1 MINKVEIYKVKRVDD
16 KLLAEVVKR
25 ILSVVNPVK
34 IVLFGSH
41 AYGTPTRSSDLDLLV
56 VVDDNI
62 KSRREIASQIY
73 GALCG
78 ILIPKD
84 IVVATL
90 KDIEDWK
97 NVPSA
102 FITTISKKG
111 KVIYER

>member
-1 MINKVEIYKVKRVDD
+1 MMKKVKIFKVEKVDD
-16 KLLAEVVKR
+16 KLLEEIIRR

-34 IVLFGSH
+34 IVLFGSY
-41 AYGTPTRSSDLDLLV
+41 AYGVPTKSSDLDLLI
-56 VVDDNI
+56 VVDNNI

-102 FITTISKKG
+102 FITTIIKKG